1 MLPDRAALAGFVHV
15 DSGRFGRRRE
25 EQVLLALGAL
35 QQETVALL
43 QERQVS
49 ETVHVSARAD
59 VRQVTEITQG
69 KADHVDRQNL
79 FSVR

>member
-1 MLPDRAALAGFVHV
+1 MLPDRAAPARFIYVYAG
-15 DSGRFGRRRE
+15 RLGRRRE

-49 ETVHVSARAD
+49 EAVRVSTRAD
-59 VRQVTEITQG
+59 VRQVTEITQR

-79 FSVR
+79 LSVR